1 MPSYNIVVLGGD
13 GVGPEI
19 VSEAVKVLNVIQE
32 HTDAKFNFQDH
43 LFGGVRSFSLAEIL
57 SHS

>member
-19 VSEAVKVLNVIQE
+19 VNEAVKVLNVIQE
-32 HTDAKFNFQDH
+32 NTDAKFNFQEH
-43 LFGGVRSFSLAEIL
+43 LFGGVSYFPPR
-57 SHS
+57 